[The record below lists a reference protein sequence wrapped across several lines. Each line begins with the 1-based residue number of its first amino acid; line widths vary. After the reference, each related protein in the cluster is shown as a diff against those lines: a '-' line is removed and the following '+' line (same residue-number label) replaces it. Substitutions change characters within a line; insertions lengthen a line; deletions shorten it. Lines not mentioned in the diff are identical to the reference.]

1 MRKWAVIA
9 ALSVLP
15 APVSAQQVA
24 PDAPPEAAASVLI
37 IDRDRLYNDSRRGQA
52 IEASIQS
59 DALALQAENDR
70 IQAQLIEEERSLTER
85 RPDMSMSAFRA
96 EAEAFDEK
104 VQDIRAAQDSKLAEL
119 EQRSQAQ
126 RDQFFND
133 VREVVGQLMLDRGG
147 VVILDRR
154 LVYLASGAVD
164 VTSDAIARIDA
175 ETDNQAD

>member
-1 MRKWAVIA
+1 MGRGQHRGCGRDLQRLHA
-9 ALSVLP
+9 A
-15 APVSAQQVA
+15 
-24 PDAPPEAAASVLI
+24 
-37 IDRDRLYNDSRRGQA
+37 RRG
-52 IEASIQS
+52 
-59 DALALQAENDR
+59 
-70 IQAQLIEEERSLTER
+70 
-85 RPDMSMSAFRA
+85 
-96 EAEAFDEK
+96 FDEK